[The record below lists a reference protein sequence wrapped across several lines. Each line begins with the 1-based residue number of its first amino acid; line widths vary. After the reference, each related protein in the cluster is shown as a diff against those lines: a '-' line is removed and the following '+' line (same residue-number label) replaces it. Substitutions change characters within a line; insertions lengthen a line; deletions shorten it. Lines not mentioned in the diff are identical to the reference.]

1 MLFGTCENEVLV
13 PRIGLEDVVNEA
25 RIGDVRMNR
34 DFFTFGRKHRDDL
47 FVITGPLVPTIADE

>member
-47 FVITGPLVPTIADE
+47 FVITGP